1 MVSRADNVGIWATL
15 GFEGKREEMSF
26 CLYFFYIGRL
36 AFAIHKQENHIP
48 WSPALYC

>member
-1 MVSRADNVGIWATL
+1 MVSRADNMGIWATL

-36 AFAIHKQENHIP
+36 VFAIHKQENHIP